1 MVLAHALLPVVP
13 GREADCEAASA
24 EARSLVAASPGSRRL
39 SLSRCLER
47 PGTSP
52 LLVEWERLG
61 DHTEGFHGSVA
72 HQRWRE
78 LPALLLR
85 PSRRSSTS
93 ARC

>member
-47 PGTSP
+47 PGTSL
-52 LLVEWERLG
+52 LLVE
-61 DHTEGFHGSVA
+61 
-72 HQRWRE
+72 
-78 LPALLLR
+78 
-85 PSRRSSTS
+85 
-93 ARC
+93 